1 MYNNDK
7 DLIVFSKN
15 MIVNLK
21 LERRTTSENEKA
33 TGRNEIKFEEYI
45 KIVHGPIYSML
56 DN

>member
-21 LERRTTSENEKA
+21 LERRTTSENEKQRD
-33 TGRNEIKFEEYI
+33 GMK
-45 KIVHGPIYSML
+45 
-56 DN
+56 